1 MNTKEITIYRPSP
14 CGGEFLDVIPYF
26 YYLRDRL
33 QKPIVTICLL
43 VATETEQKA
52 RGIAI
57 CSVQDA
63 PNKKVG
69 RAIALGRALKALR
82 TQNTDKRSLIV
93 RNAAFYTLLCV
104 TNPITATRPLL
115 TMEGFTME
123 GGEQRIQYKSEFEP
137 TLNTYECDLL
147 LTYENHKNQN
157 LSSDGAMAAE

>member
-1 MNTKEITIYRPSP
+1 MQTKEITLYRPSLH
-14 CGGEFLDVIPYF
+14 GGEFITMIPYF

-43 VATETEQKA
+43 VDTESEQKA

-82 TQNTDKRSLIV
+82 AQKTDKRSLIV

-104 TNPITATRPLL
+104 SDPITATKPLL
-115 TMEGFTME
+115 MLEGE
-123 GGEQRIQYKSEFEP
+123 EQRIQYKSEFEP
-137 TLNTYECDLL
+137 TLNTYECELL

-157 LSSDGAMAAE
+157 SSSDGTMAAK